1 MCGCG
6 RKRADAPTSV
16 QAAEEAQLLR
26 TLAEQ
31 TARDAEA
38 YIQSQRNAIGNTKS

>member
-6 RKRADAPTSV
+6 RKRTDAPTSV

-38 YIQSQRNAIGNTKS
+38 YVRSQQSAINNTRS